1 MYQRKIICYRQYTG
15 PEIALFIHPIL
26 RVNRIFEAYMT
37 INGEQDR
44 FERVMIIDDD
54 EVDRYSAS
62 YIMKKNLFA
71 KHIIEFGLA
80 TQAIEYLEKNQDSPD
95 LLPEIILLDIN
106 MPRMNGFEFL
116 ERLANLHLCAKISC
130 CIVMLTSS
138 NNPRDHKR
146 AEEDPIVNEFLNKP
160 LQKTDLE
167 IINRAYG

>member
-1 MYQRKIICYRQYTG
+1 MHTNSAPNII
-15 PEIALFIHPIL
+15 
-26 RVNRIFEAYMT
+26 
-37 INGEQDR
+37 
-44 FERVMIIDDD
+44 
-54 EVDRYSAS
+54 
-62 YIMKKNLFA
+62 KKNLFA

-146 AEEDPIVNEFLNKP
+146 AEEDPIVKEFLNKP